1 MTPYYSHKYLIIG
14 EVMADNRTRATTRLP
29 KHLHDWLSGK
39 AKKKGISINKV
50 LTVLVSTAKA
60 KDLEKQL
67 GKTA

>member
-1 MTPYYSHKYLIIG
+1 
-14 EVMADNRTRATTRLP
+14 MADNRTRATTRLP